1 MLKIDIAKHLI
12 LLEFNNCLINDNNS
26 TLITKMSRETLWDE
40 NDNDKGFSFNM
51 LHFCNVRMYLSV
63 YFFLSQHRIDLFKN
77 AFV

>member
-40 NDNDKGFSFNM
+40 NDNDKGFSFFM

-63 YFFLSQHRIDLFKN
+63 YFFLSQHCIDGYKKT
-77 AFV
+77 FV